1 MASLRQEKV
10 LLMQQQQQQ
19 QAAAVEM
26 TDARLEEAL
35 LRALKKA
42 RSDKVSIS
50 NFTARAWGH
59 MSSRSGLKMEV
70 CLPSL
75 LENVEDDTA
84 AAKLGGFHWHPDQQ
98 EPAQADRYIPYLQQL
113 IRLPGRTDYPLLW
126 HQAGDR
132 DKHLLDLAGYED
144 LLYYS
149 NITGNTD
156 AAIITRVNY
165 LTHIVRGGLC
175 VLFEF
180 KKVVNEASV
189 YQAVWAAVNPDLL
202 DLADMLPAEEMQ
214 DVYARVLLQQ
224 VSRLPVFSTTEFKVA
239 AASMYS

>member
-1 MASLRQEKV
+1 MPNAGLCPPFPV
-10 LLMQQQQQQ
+10 AYL
-19 QAAAVEM
+19 AVEM

-98 EPAQADRYIPYLQQL
+98 EPAQADRYGQHRYKM
-113 IRLPGRTDYPLLW
+113 G
-126 HQAGDR
+126 
-132 DKHLLDLAGYED
+132 
-144 LLYYS
+144 
-149 NITGNTD
+149 
-156 AAIITRVNY
+156 
-165 LTHIVRGGLC
+165 C
-175 VLFEF
+175 
-180 KKVVNEASV
+180 
-189 YQAVWAAVNPDLL
+189 
-202 DLADMLPAEEMQ
+202 
-214 DVYARVLLQQ
+214 
-224 VSRLPVFSTTEFKVA
+224 
-239 AASMYS
+239 